1 MIEEFRDR
9 HGVAVLHGWGMT
21 EMSPVGAVNQ
31 PTVETA
37 DLRGGQLAAHVVKQG
52 RALPGA
58 ELKLTDDNNRELPW
72 DGVSFGAL
80 KVRGPWICSGYYRL
94 EEGSDAHGPDGW
106 FDTGD
111 VATIDTNGYIKITD
125 RAKDVIKS
133 GGE

>member
-1 MIEEFRDR
+1 MPTVWLPLLDYLRTSGRSVAPLNRTVIGGSACPLSMIEEFRDR

-21 EMSPVGAVNQ
+21 EMS
-31 PTVETA
+31 
-37 DLRGGQLAAHVVKQG
+37 R
-52 RALPGA
+52 
-58 ELKLTDDNNRELPW
+58 
-72 DGVSFGAL
+72 
-80 KVRGPWICSGYYRL
+80 ICSGYYRL